1 MLKKALTPKL
11 SLLFVSVLLLQNSF
25 AEDYTQ
31 WELPE
36 GAKAR
41 LGKGVMWEIQ
51 YSPDS
56 ARLAVA
62 SSIGIWL
69 YDTATD
75 QEVALL
81 TGTQVG
87 SRASH
92 SARMDVRSLV
102 VGVGMIPSVCGMPSQ
117 VHTRVHSQDIL
128 RGSIALRSA
137 RMDARLLVVQVG
149 LTTVSVCGMR

>member
-36 GAKAR
+36 GAKAL

-56 ARLAVA
+56 ARLAGA

-81 TGTQVG
+81 TGHTSRVKSVAFSPDGRTLASGG
-87 SRASH
+87 SWDDTICLWDAITGAHKSTLTGIR
-92 SARMDVRSLV
+92 
-102 VGVGMIPSVCGMPSQ
+102 
-117 VHTRVHSQDIL
+117 

-137 RMDARLLVVQVG
+137 RMDARSLVVQVG